1 VSITININTGLSG
14 FVLLDRLGGLGEAA
28 GNITGSRHFTAPPS
42 LALAIESLAQ
52 LGAYHV
58 RYLTNFEKH
67 AFLLK
72 IKSCSLPAKAMEAG
86 TYFLS
91 GALEGR
97 SAAAFSYRLQAKL
110 AAETVLEGVFLFAV
124 VDYDSAFRKEILPK
138 HYKRVF
144 SCLQK
149 DIGTDC

>member
-1 VSITININTGLSG
+1 VSKTININTGLPG
-14 FVLLDRLGGLGEAA
+14 FVLLDRLGEAAA
-28 GNITGSRHFTAPPS
+28 GNIAGSRHFAAPPS

-72 IKSCSLPAKAMEAG
+72 IKSCPLPVSPMPAG
-86 TYFLS
+86 IYTLS
-91 GALEGR
+91 GELLGR
-97 SAAAFSYRLQAKL
+97 SASAFTHLLRAKAAD
-110 AAETVLEGVFLFAV
+110 ETIMEGVFLFAV
-124 VDYDSAFRKEILPK
+124 VDYDSTFRKEILQK
-138 HYKRVF
+138 HYERVF

-149 DIGTDC
+149 DIGIDC

>member
-14 FVLLDRLGGLGEAA
+14 FVLLDRIEETAA
-28 GNITGSRHFTAPPS
+28 GNIAGSRHFVSPPS

-72 IKSCSLPAKAMEAG
+72 IKSCRLPASTIPAG
-86 TYFLS
+86 FYTLS
-91 GALEGR
+91 GELRGR
-97 SAAAFSYRLQAKL
+97 SASAFTHLLRVKL
-110 AAETVLEGVFLFAV
+110 AGETIMEGVFLFAV
-124 VDYDSAFRKEILPK
+124 VDYDSTFRKEILER
-138 HYKRVF
+138 HYRRVF

-149 DIGTDC
+149 DIGIDC